1 MQLGA
6 QLKVGLLHINDQT
19 VNDETVNPFGGFG
32 ASGNATRI
40 GGPANPDE
48 FTQWQWMTIQ
58 PEAPHYPF

>member
-32 ASGNATRI
+32 SSGNGTRI
-40 GGPANPDE
+40 GALPMQMSLPNGNG
-48 FTQWQWMTIQ
+48 
-58 PEAPHYPF
+58 